1 MSPWLGWAGL
11 GWAGWAGVE
20 GDDHNY
26 PLFTIETSDCRLSGL
41 GWAGPRTWESCSSL
55 ITRGVTTSPDSP
67 AQPSPVKW
75 WLFNN
80 MLKSNS
86 DLIVSCNQ
94 IFPRPQLPHH
104 NCNEKDYNCD
114 FPHCSAPWE
123 RPLLLR
129 LTQLGLGD
137 VGCWLYERSLCCI
150 EMYWLWEQLPGCLG
164 SPRQLSAK
172 QMLTTWWLSHPL
184 ENTNHQNNNTQTRQF
199 ENLGLFLWETLIFPT
214 QSSKSEISIV
224 SPTRF

>member
-1 MSPWLGWAGL
+1 MTITWCLPVWAGLGWAGL
-11 GWAGWAGVE
+11 GWRGMI
-20 GDDHNY
+20 
-26 PLFTIETSDCRLSGL
+26 TIIHYSPSRRLTAACL

-55 ITRGVTTSPDSP
+55 ITRGVTTSPASPASPDSP

-94 IFPRPQLPHH
+94 ILPLPQLPHH

-129 LTQLGLGD
+129 LTQLVGD
-137 VGCWLYERSLCCI
+137 VGCMKGASAVLKCIGCGSSSLAAWAAVAPHDN
-150 EMYWLWEQLPGCLG
+150 YLPNKC
-164 SPRQLSAK
+164 
-172 QMLTTWWLSHPL
+172 
-184 ENTNHQNNNTQTRQF
+184 
-199 ENLGLFLWETLIFPT
+199 
-214 QSSKSEISIV
+214 
-224 SPTRF
+224 